1 MKKERIDQI
10 LESLIEE
17 LAAIEHRRWSHWQ
30 AFMHAQ
36 ANRQPDGSLVL
47 TPDLV
52 KKWDRQIATD
62 YAELSEPEKESDRE
76 QVRQYLPLIAAAFA
90 GPSEC

>member
-1 MKKERIDQI
+1 MKQEHVDQI
-10 LESLIEE
+10 LETLIEE

-36 ANRQPDGSLVL
+36 GNRQPDGSLVL

-62 YAELSEPEKESDRE
+62 YADLNEVEKESDRE
-76 QVRQYLPLIAAAFA
+76 QVRQYLPLIEAAFA

>member
-1 MKKERIDQI
+1 MKREHIDQT
-10 LESLIEE
+10 LETLIEK

-36 ANRQPDGSLVL
+36 GHRQPDGSLVL
-47 TPDLV
+47 PPDLV

-62 YAELSEPEKESDRE
+62 YAELSEVEKESDRE
-76 QVRQYLPLIAAAFA
+76 QVRQYFPLIAAACA
-90 GPSEC
+90 GPTGC

>member
-1 MKKERIDQI
+1 MKQEHIDQI
-10 LESLIEE
+10 LETLIEE

-36 ANRQPDGSLVL
+36 GHRHPDGSLVL
-47 TPDLV
+47 PPDLV
-52 KKWDRQIATD
+52 KKWDRQVATD
-62 YAELSEPEKESDRE
+62 YAELSEVEKESDRE
-76 QVRQYLPLIAAAFA
+76 QVRRYLPLIAAAFS